1 MDREFF
7 MGPETQGPDG
17 SRTMD
22 FDRNPTVLLVF
33 AANRFTRDATRFLQ
47 QNYGIGAMDWRTL
60 VMLTKEPDTP
70 VARAS
75 QVMGID
81 KAAVS
86 RTFASLHK
94 SGLVTPSVTGGDSRR
109 KNWRLTE
116 KGQALHDEML
126 GAVLDRQ
133 QQMLKGF
140 SDAEVR
146 QLNDMFLRL
155 ISNIEALSD
164 SHA

>member
-1 MDREFF
+1 MDREYF

-86 RTFASLHK
+86 RAFASLNRA
-94 SGLVTPSVTGGDSRR
+94 GLVTASVPAGDSRR

-116 KGQALHDEML
+116 RGQALHNEML
-126 GAVLDRQ
+126 DAVLDRQ
-133 QQMLKGF
+133 QEILKGF
-140 SDAEVR
+140 SDQEVTV
-146 QLNDMFLRL
+146 LNDLFLRL
-155 ISNIEALSD
+155 ITNIEALGD
-164 SHA
+164 ENA